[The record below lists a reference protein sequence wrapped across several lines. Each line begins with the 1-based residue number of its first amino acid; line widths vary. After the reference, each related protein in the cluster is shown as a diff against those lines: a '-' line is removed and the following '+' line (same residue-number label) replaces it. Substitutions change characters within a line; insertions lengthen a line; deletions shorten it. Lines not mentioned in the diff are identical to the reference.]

1 MAGKKAWVVAA
12 GGSANSIPD
21 DDAVMTFPDDHIKA
35 TDKNDD
41 DTQKVKVSIA
51 NCKDRAIGYLNGY
64 KSEIIMAVDAFKD
77 SAQNDIDAFDGDS
90 SDGAAVFDALVAVV
104 GGVVSAVFPPA
115 AGFVAGATFVAS
127 MGKISVTSANS
138 GDTASVKAALKKGMQ
153 DFAKKASDAA
163 SKAIAAESNK
173 VVPRL
178 NNLAATDKNV
188 WNLLATGGDK
198 ERDTVVVQF
207 LHIPDPARNSPY
219 GKVMSALMGRFKAWV
234 AKEKAEAGKTKY
246 ERMVEELPSNR
257 KDLDKKMK
265 DPEDQGEAEAKKM
278 TADHE
283 GDGDQ

>member
-1 MAGKKAWVVAA
+1 MANKKAWVVAA
-12 GGSANSIPD
+12 GGSADSIPD
-21 DDAVMTFPDDHIKA
+21 DDEVMVMPADQIKGS
-35 TDKNDD
+35 DKDDD

-51 NCKDRAIGYLNGY
+51 NAKDRAIGYLNGY

-77 SAQNDIDAFDGDS
+77 SAQNDIDSFDSS

-115 AGFVAGATFVAS
+115 AGFVAGATFIAS
-127 MGKISVTSANS
+127 MGKIAVTSSNS
-138 GDTASVKAALKKGMQ
+138 EDTASVKAALKKGMQ

-163 SKAIAAESNK
+163 AKAIAAESNA

-178 NNLAATDKNV
+178 NKLAATDKNV

-198 ERDTVVVQF
+198 ERDMVVVQF
-207 LHIPDPARNSPY
+207 LHIADPARNSPY
-219 GKVMSALMGRFKAWV
+219 GKVLSALMGKFKAWV

-246 ERMVEELPSNR
+246 ERMVDELPYNR

-265 DPEDQGEAEAKKM
+265 EGEDQGEAEAKKM
-278 TADHE
+278 TADHQ
-283 GDGDQ
+283 GDDQ